1 MLHIKSFVVNPV
13 QENTYV
19 VHDDTLEALVVDC
32 GAFFSEEHQAIVNYL
47 RSNNLKPRHLLCTHG
62 HLDHCWGNITI
73 YKEFGLKPEVMA
85 EDDFLITQL
94 DKQAREM
101 FGVELK
107 EDIPPI
113 DKYLNDGDVIS
124 FGTHELKVIATPGHT
139 PGSAVFWCESEN
151 VAFTGDTLFH
161 LSIGRTDFERGSYQ
175 DMMKSLTKLKLTLPP
190 GTMLYTGHGGS
201 TNMGTELRDNMYL
214 R

>member
-1 MLHIKSFVVNPV
+1 MLHIQSFVVNPI

-19 VHDDTLEALVVDC
+19 VHDDTLEALVIDC

-85 EDDFLITQL
+85 DDDFLITQL
-94 DKQAREM
+94 DKQARDL
-101 FGVELK
+101 FGIELK
-107 EDIPPI
+107 GEIPPV
-113 DKYLNDGDVIS
+113 DRFLSDGDVIF
-124 FGTHELKVIATPGHT
+124 FGTHEVKVISTPGHT

-151 VAFTGDTLFH
+151 IAFTGDTLFH
-161 LSIGRTDFERGSYQ
+161 LSIGRTDFERGSYP
-175 DMMKSLTKLKLTLPP
+175 DMMKSLTKLKQILPP
-190 GTMLYTGHGGS
+190 ATTFYTGHGGS
-201 TNMGTELRDNMYL
+201 TDMGTELRENLYL

>member
-1 MLHIKSFVVNPV
+1 MLHIQSYVVNPI

-19 VHDDTLEALVVDC
+19 VHDDTLEALVIDC
-32 GAFFSEEHQAIVNYL
+32 GAFFSEEHLAIVNYL

-85 EDDFLITQL
+85 DDDFLITQL
-94 DKQAREM
+94 DKQARDL
-101 FGVELK
+101 FGIELK
-107 EDIPPI
+107 GEIPPV
-113 DKYLNDGDVIS
+113 DRFLSDGDGIF
-124 FGTHELKVIATPGHT
+124 FGTHEVKVIATPGHT

-151 VAFTGDTLFH
+151 IAFTGDTLFH
-161 LSIGRTDFERGSYQ
+161 LSIGRTDFERGSYP
-175 DMMKSLTKLKLTLPP
+175 DMMKSLTKLKQILPP
-190 GTMLYTGHGGS
+190 ATTLYTGHGGS
-201 TNMGTELRDNMYL
+201 TDMGTELRENLYL

>member
-1 MLHIKSFVVNPV
+1 MLHIQSFVVNPI

-19 VHDDTLEALVVDC
+19 VHDDTLEALVIDC

-85 EDDFLITQL
+85 DDDFLITQL
-94 DKQAREM
+94 DKQARDL
-101 FGVELK
+101 FGIELK
-107 EDIPPI
+107 GEIPPV
-113 DKYLNDGDVIS
+113 DRFLSDGDVIF
-124 FGTHELKVIATPGHT
+124 FGTHEVKVIATPGHT

-151 VAFTGDTLFH
+151 IAFTGDTLFH
-161 LSIGRTDFERGSYQ
+161 LSIGRTDFERGSYP
-175 DMMKSLTKLKLTLPP
+175 DMMKSLTKLKQILPP
-190 GTMLYTGHGGS
+190 ATTFYTGHGGS
-201 TNMGTELRDNMYL
+201 TDMGTELRENLYL